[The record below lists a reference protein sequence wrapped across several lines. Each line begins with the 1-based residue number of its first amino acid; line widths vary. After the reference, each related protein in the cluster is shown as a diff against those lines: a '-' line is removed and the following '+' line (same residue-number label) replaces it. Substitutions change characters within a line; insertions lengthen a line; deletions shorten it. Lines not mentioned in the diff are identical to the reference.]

1 MTPFRISPG
10 KLALLGS
17 LYFAQGLPFGFFH
30 QALPVLMRERS
41 YSLVTIGL
49 SSLLAA
55 PWGLKFLWAPLIDRY
70 GHEGFGR
77 RRSFIIPLQL
87 ASVVLLLAIAGY
99 GTDRDMGAVLAF
111 VFVVNLLAATQDVA
125 TDGLALDVLH
135 PSERGAANGIQVAG
149 FRVGMIAGGGVL
161 LMLVEPLGWSAT
173 FGLMALLLFASTL
186 PVTMHREQ
194 RRAPMGDVAGPGYL
208 ELASALVRRPGSL
221 GWLAMV
227 FFYKFGH
234 HLAQSM
240 LRPYLVDTGADKQ
253 EIGLILGVIGS
264 FAGLLGAVT
273 GGALIHRLGR
283 RRALVG
289 FAVAQTGWVVGYA
302 AAVVFGGD
310 LWTLG
315 AVSAGE
321 HFVSGMA
328 TVALFTV
335 MMDAC
340 RPESAATD
348 YTIQA
353 SLVVAATAIANVV
366 GGFTATGFGY
376 GGHFVAAA
384 ITCAAAAHL
393 ARASPL
399 PATDDPLV
407 TADEP

>member
-1 MTPFRISPG
+1 MTPFLISPR

-17 LYFAQGLPFGFFH
+17 LYFAQGLPFGFFY
-30 QALPVLMRERS
+30 QALPVLMRERD

-55 PWGLKFLWAPLIDRY
+55 PWGLKFLWAPLIDRF

-87 ASVVLLLAIAGY
+87 ASVVLLLAIAAY
-99 GTDRDMGAVLAF
+99 GTDRDMGAVLVF

-125 TDGLALDVLH
+125 TDGLAIDVLR

-149 FRVGMIAGGGVL
+149 FRVGMIMGGGVL

-173 FGLMALLLFASTL
+173 FGSMALLLFVSTL
-186 PVTMHREQ
+186 PVAIHREP
-194 RRAPMGDVAGPGYL
+194 RRAPIGGPRSLGYL
-208 ELASALVRRPGSL
+208 ELASALVRRSGSL
-221 GWLAMV
+221 GWLLMV

-234 HLAQSM
+234 HVAQSM

-264 FAGLLGAVT
+264 FAGLLGAVA
-273 GGALIHRLGR
+273 GGALIHGLGR

-289 FAVAQTGWVVGYA
+289 FAVAQTGWVLGYA
-302 AAVVFGGD
+302 AVVAVGGD
-310 LWTLG
+310 LWALG

-340 RPESAATD
+340 RPDSAATD

-366 GGFTATGFGY
+366 GGFTATGLGY

-384 ITCAAAAHL
+384 IACAGAAYL
-393 ARASPL
+393 AQTSPL
-399 PATDDPLV
+399 PSVDGSPA
-407 TADEP
+407 ANEEN